1 MFIRKWATR
10 NLRAGD
16 LTALSAIR
24 NGSSIPEKDRV
35 DRLMRRRF
43 VAKKT
48 DGRLAITLAGRAALV
63 VKRVTMI

>member
-16 LTALSAIR
+16 LTALSAIL

-35 DRLMRRRF
+35 ERLARRRF
-43 VAKKT
+43 IAKKN
-48 DGRLAITLAGRAALV
+48 DGRLAITLAGRVALV
-63 VKRVTMI
+63 VRRVTMI